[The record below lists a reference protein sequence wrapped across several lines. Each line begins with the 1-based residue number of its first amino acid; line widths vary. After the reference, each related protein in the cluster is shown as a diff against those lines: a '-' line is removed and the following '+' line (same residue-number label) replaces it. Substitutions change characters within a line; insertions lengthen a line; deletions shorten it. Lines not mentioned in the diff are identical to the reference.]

1 MTAQF
6 LKQSTS
12 WSNTE
17 KENVNSLVKI
27 KKEADICKCLI
38 PMQTSFIWPV
48 TNEAKLQKLIDNQNT
63 ELIKVF
69 VGPFCI
75 HGQHGL
81 VKTEL
86 IEKLKF

>member
-1 MTAQF
+1 
-6 LKQSTS
+6 
-12 WSNTE
+12 
-17 KENVNSLVKI
+17 
-27 KKEADICKCLI
+27 
-38 PMQTSFIWPV
+38 MQTSFIWPV

-86 IEKLKF
+86 IEKLKFKSMVSTFLAKIKQQYAKNELNLYHLLNKM